1 MPGGI
6 GNQSCPNSN
15 SAISIQ
21 HPTANYI
28 TAMYT
33 SVRGTYSVSK
43 RLRTMALFA
52 LTSVASWTVQADEY
66 DWSIGSYVGKYHDA
80 EPAGALAGRA
90 NYAEHYMLAV
100 TGSKT
105 LWRHS
110 EWPIAIELDGMLGQ
124 QSGLANL
131 TEIAVAP
138 ALRWSGFPWRDTL
151 RTDVRLAPLG
161 FSYTSRV
168 GPMETGPDGRGS
180 RTLNYLFVE
189 AAFSRPQAESSE
201 FFVRL
206 HHRCAIYDLLNNYGA
221 NGEDFLSIGFR
232 KRF

>member
-1 MPGGI
+1 MFQLTPYRAMLFIDMSSKKLLPAIAMAVSAMLMPL
-6 GNQSCPNSN
+6 
-15 SAISIQ
+15 A
-21 HPTANYI
+21 A
-28 TAMYT
+28 
-33 SVRGTYSVSK
+33 
-43 RLRTMALFA
+43 
-52 LTSVASWTVQADEY
+52 QADES
-66 DWSIGSYVGKYHDA
+66 DWSIGVYAGKYHDA

-124 QSGLANL
+124 QAGIANL

-138 ALRWSGFPWRDTL
+138 ALRWSGLPWRDTL
-151 RTDVRLAPLG
+151 RTDIRLAPLG
-161 FSYTSRV
+161 LSYTSQV
-168 GPMETGPDGRGS
+168 GPMEAGPDGRGS

-189 AAFSRPQAESSE
+189 AAFSRPQSKDSE

-221 NGEDFLSIGFR
+221 NGEDFLSFGFR
-232 KRF
+232 RKF

>member
-1 MPGGI
+1 MFQLTPYRAMPLFDVSPMKPLLAI
-6 GNQSCPNSN
+6 AIAA
-15 SAISIQ
+15 SAVLM
-21 HPTANYI
+21 PLA
-28 TAMYT
+28 A
-33 SVRGTYSVSK
+33 
-43 RLRTMALFA
+43 
-52 LTSVASWTVQADEY
+52 QADES
-66 DWSIGSYVGKYHDA
+66 DWSIGVYAGKYHDA

-124 QSGLANL
+124 QAGMANL

-138 ALRWSGFPWRDTL
+138 ALRWSGLPWRDTL
-151 RTDVRLAPLG
+151 RTDIRLAPLG
-161 FSYTSRV
+161 LSYTSQV
-168 GPMETGPDGRGS
+168 GPMEAGPDGRGS

-189 AAFSRPQAESSE
+189 AAFSRPQSKDSE

-206 HHRCAIYDLLNNYGA
+206 HHRCAIYDLLNNYGP
-221 NGEDFLSIGFR
+221 NGEDFLSFGFR
-232 KRF
+232 RKF

>member
-1 MPGGI
+1 MLFIDMSSKKLLPAIAMAVSAVLMPL
-6 GNQSCPNSN
+6 
-15 SAISIQ
+15 A
-21 HPTANYI
+21 A
-28 TAMYT
+28 
-33 SVRGTYSVSK
+33 
-43 RLRTMALFA
+43 
-52 LTSVASWTVQADEY
+52 QADES
-66 DWSIGSYVGKYHDA
+66 DWSIGVYAGKYHDA

-124 QSGLANL
+124 QAGMANL

-138 ALRWSGFPWRDTL
+138 ALRWSGLPWRDTL
-151 RTDVRLAPLG
+151 RTDIRLAPLG
-161 FSYTSRV
+161 LSYTSQV
-168 GPMETGPDGRGS
+168 GPMEAGPDGRGS

-189 AAFSRPQAESSE
+189 AAFSRPQSKDSE

-221 NGEDFLSIGFR
+221 NGEDFLSFGFR
-232 KRF
+232 RKF

>member
-1 MPGGI
+1 MPLFDVSPMKPLLAI
-6 GNQSCPNSN
+6 AIAA
-15 SAISIQ
+15 SAVLM
-21 HPTANYI
+21 PLA
-28 TAMYT
+28 A
-33 SVRGTYSVSK
+33 
-43 RLRTMALFA
+43 
-52 LTSVASWTVQADEY
+52 QADES
-66 DWSIGSYVGKYHDA
+66 DWSIGVYTGKYHDA

-124 QSGLANL
+124 QAGMANL

-138 ALRWSGFPWRDTL
+138 ALRWSGLPWRDTL
-151 RTDVRLAPLG
+151 RTDIRLAPLG
-161 FSYTSRV
+161 LSYTSQV
-168 GPMETGPDGRGS
+168 GPMEAGPDGRGS
-180 RTLNYLFVE
+180 RTLNYLFIE
-189 AAFSRPQAESSE
+189 AAFSRPQSKDSE

-221 NGEDFLSIGFR
+221 NGEDFLSFGFR
-232 KRF
+232 RKF

>member
-1 MPGGI
+1 MKPLLAIAIAASAVLMPL
-6 GNQSCPNSN
+6 
-15 SAISIQ
+15 A
-21 HPTANYI
+21 
-28 TAMYT
+28 
-33 SVRGTYSVSK
+33 
-43 RLRTMALFA
+43 
-52 LTSVASWTVQADEY
+52 VQADES
-66 DWSIGSYVGKYHDA
+66 DWSIGVYAGKYHDA

-100 TGSKT
+100 TSSKT

-124 QSGLANL
+124 QAGMATL

-138 ALRWSGFPWRDTL
+138 ALRWSGLPWRDTL
-151 RTDVRLAPLG
+151 RTDIRLAPLG
-161 FSYTSRV
+161 LSHTSQV
-168 GPMETGPDGRGS
+168 GPMEAGPDGRGS

-189 AAFSRPQAESSE
+189 AAFSRPQSKDSE

-221 NGEDFLSIGFR
+221 NGEDFLSFGFR
-232 KRF
+232 RKF

>member
-1 MPGGI
+1 MFQLTPYRAMLFIDMSSKKLLPAIAMAVSAMLMPL
-6 GNQSCPNSN
+6 
-15 SAISIQ
+15 A
-21 HPTANYI
+21 A
-28 TAMYT
+28 
-33 SVRGTYSVSK
+33 
-43 RLRTMALFA
+43 
-52 LTSVASWTVQADEY
+52 QADES
-66 DWSIGSYVGKYHDA
+66 DWSIGVYAGKYHDA

-105 LWRHS
+105 LWKHS

-124 QSGLANL
+124 QAGMANL

-138 ALRWSGFPWRDTL
+138 ALRWSGLPWRDTL
-151 RTDVRLAPLG
+151 RTDIRLAPLG
-161 FSYTSRV
+161 LSYTSQV
-168 GPMETGPDGRGS
+168 GPMEAGPDGRGS

-189 AAFSRPQAESSE
+189 AAFSRPQSKDSE

-221 NGEDFLSIGFR
+221 NGEDFLSFGFR
-232 KRF
+232 RKF

>member
-1 MPGGI
+1 MLGGI
-6 GNQSCPNSN
+6 GNPDCPNSR
-15 SAISIQ
+15 SFISIGI
-21 HPTANYI
+21 PAANHL
-28 TAMYT
+28 TAMHT
-33 SVRGTYSVSK
+33 TVWVTDTVFK
-43 RLRTMALFA
+43 RLRMMAFLA
-52 LTSVASWTVQADEY
+52 VTSVASWAVQADEF
-66 DWSIGSYVGKYHDA
+66 DWSMGVYAGKYHDA

-131 TEIAVAP
+131 TEIAIAP
-138 ALRWSGFPWRDTL
+138 ALRWSGLPWRDTL
-151 RTDVRLAPLG
+151 RTDIRLAPLG
-161 FSYTSRV
+161 LSYTSQV
-168 GPMETGPDGRGS
+168 GPLEAGPDGRGS

-189 AAFSRPQAESSE
+189 AAFSRPQSKDSE

-232 KRF
+232 KKF

>member
-1 MPGGI
+1 MFQLTPYRAMPLFDVSPMKPLLAI
-6 GNQSCPNSN
+6 AIAA
-15 SAISIQ
+15 SAVLM
-21 HPTANYI
+21 PLA
-28 TAMYT
+28 A
-33 SVRGTYSVSK
+33 
-43 RLRTMALFA
+43 
-52 LTSVASWTVQADEY
+52 QADES
-66 DWSIGSYVGKYHDA
+66 DWSIGVYAGKYHDA

-124 QSGLANL
+124 QAGMANL

-138 ALRWSGFPWRDTL
+138 ALRWSGLPWRDTL
-151 RTDVRLAPLG
+151 RADIRLAPLG
-161 FSYTSRV
+161 LSYTSQV
-168 GPMETGPDGRGS
+168 GPMEAGPDGRGS

-189 AAFSRPQAESSE
+189 AAFSRPQSKDSE

-221 NGEDFLSIGFR
+221 NGEDFLSFGFR
-232 KRF
+232 RKF

>member
-1 MPGGI
+1 MFELTPYRAMLFIDMSSKKLLPAIAMAVSAMLMPL
-6 GNQSCPNSN
+6 
-15 SAISIQ
+15 A
-21 HPTANYI
+21 A
-28 TAMYT
+28 
-33 SVRGTYSVSK
+33 
-43 RLRTMALFA
+43 
-52 LTSVASWTVQADEY
+52 QADES
-66 DWSIGSYVGKYHDA
+66 DWSIGVYAGKYHDA

-124 QSGLANL
+124 QAGMANL

-138 ALRWSGFPWRDTL
+138 ALRWSGLPWRDTL
-151 RTDVRLAPLG
+151 RADIRLAPLG
-161 FSYTSRV
+161 LSYTSQV
-168 GPMETGPDGRGS
+168 GPMEAGPDGRGS

-189 AAFSRPQAESSE
+189 AAFSRPQSKDSE

-221 NGEDFLSIGFR
+221 NGEDFLSFGFR
-232 KRF
+232 RKF

>member
-1 MPGGI
+1 MLLFDVSPMKPLLAIAIAASAVLMPL
-6 GNQSCPNSN
+6 
-15 SAISIQ
+15 A
-21 HPTANYI
+21 A
-28 TAMYT
+28 
-33 SVRGTYSVSK
+33 
-43 RLRTMALFA
+43 
-52 LTSVASWTVQADEY
+52 QADES
-66 DWSIGSYVGKYHDA
+66 DWSIGVYAGKYHDA

-90 NYAEHYMLAV
+90 NYAEHYVLAV

-124 QSGLANL
+124 QAGMANL

-138 ALRWSGFPWRDTL
+138 ALRWSGLPWRDTL
-151 RTDVRLAPLG
+151 RTDIRLAPLG
-161 FSYTSRV
+161 YSYTSQV
-168 GPMETGPDGRGS
+168 GPMERGPDGRGS

-189 AAFSRPQAESSE
+189 AAFSRPQSKDSE

-221 NGEDFLSIGFR
+221 NGEDFLTLGFR
-232 KRF
+232 RKF